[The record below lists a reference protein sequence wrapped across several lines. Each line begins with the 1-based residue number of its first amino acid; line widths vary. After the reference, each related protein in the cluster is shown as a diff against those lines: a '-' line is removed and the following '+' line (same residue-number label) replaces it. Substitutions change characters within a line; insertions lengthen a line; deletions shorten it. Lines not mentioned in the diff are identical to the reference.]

1 MRSAFASGPSPRA
14 RASLA
19 LASAA
24 IAAVVAGGMAAA
36 QQEKMPRPS
45 GDRPVEDRIAS
56 FERDERVARLKP
68 DEVVRALD
76 LHDGMVIADIGA
88 GSGLFSRPF
97 ARAVGPKGKVY
108 AVDISADILEYVR
121 ERAKRENLA
130 NLEVIVSKDDD
141 PMLPP
146 HAVDLAFFC
155 DTTHH
160 IANRVPFYKKMIAG
174 LKDGA
179 RVAVIDYDPEAAVK
193 GWSSHKPEELVP
205 RSQAIAELEQAGFRF
220 VKKLDILPH
229 NYFLL
234 FVMEQGGAAARPP
247 GTPSRSRE

>member
-1 MRSAFASGPSPRA
+1 MRSAFPSGPSPRV

-19 LASAA
+19 LAVAA
-24 IAAVVAGGMAAA
+24 ILAVGTGGTAAA
-36 QQEKMPRPS
+36 QQQKMPRPS

-68 DEVVRALD
+68 AEVVRALG
-76 LHDGMVIADIGA
+76 LHDGMVVADIGA

-97 ARAVGPKGKVY
+97 ARAVAPRGKVY

-160 IANRVPFYKKMIAG
+160 IADRVPFYKKMIAG

-179 RVAVIDYDPEAAVK
+179 RVALIDYAPEAAVK
-193 GWSSHKPEELVP
+193 GWSSHKAEELVP
-205 RSQAIAELEQAGFRF
+205 AAQAIAELEQVGFRF
-220 VKKLDILPH
+220 VKELDILPH
-229 NYFLL
+229 NYFLI
-234 FVMEQGGAAARPP
+234 FERKAGPSP
-247 GTPSRSRE
+247 GR

>member
-1 MRSAFASGPSPRA
+1 
-14 RASLA
+14 LA
-19 LASAA
+19 VL
-24 IAAVVAGGMAAA
+24 AGGMAAA
-36 QQEKMPRPS
+36 QQERLPRPS

-56 FERDERVARLKP
+56 FEREERVARLKP
-68 DEVVRALD
+68 DEVIRALG
-76 LHDGMVIADIGA
+76 LHDGMVVADIGA

-97 ARAVGPKGKVY
+97 ARAVAPRGKVY

-141 PMLPP
+141 PMLPA

-160 IANRVPFYKKMIAG
+160 IANRVPFYKKMRAG

-179 RVAVIDYDPEAAVK
+179 RVAVIDYSPEAAVK
-193 GWSSHKPEELVP
+193 GWSSHKAEELVP
-205 RSQAIAELEQAGFRF
+205 QSQAIAELEQAGFRF
-220 VKKLDILPH
+220 VKELDILPH
-229 NYFLL
+229 NYFLM
-234 FVMEQGGAAARPP
+234 FVVIEQGGAAARPP
-247 GTPSRSRE
+247 RSVSR